1 MYYMKFITV
10 TRFNNKTFHEFND
23 YCRENNVMVYN
34 SPIRAKN
41 SIPYKDKIIVLEM
54 NNETNKITGLS
65 IVINKVY
72 DRLHRIYSDNNYN
85 RFTFEIVNRLETT
98 DLEENENII
107 IQSLE
112 KIVFKGQGH
121 MKRGSGLTVVTQKN
135 LDKEQLKTKEIIQKL
150 YSMFEKRNKN
160 ILI

>member
-1 MYYMKFITV
+1 MRFITV
-10 TRFNNKTFHEFND
+10 TRFNNKTFGEFND
-23 YCRENNVMVYN
+23 YCRKNNVMVYN

-65 IVINKVY
+65 VVINKVH

-85 RFTFEIVNRLETT
+85 RFTFEIVNRIETS

-107 IQSLE
+107 IQRLE
-112 KIVFKGQGH
+112 NIVFKGKGH
-121 MKRGSGLTVVTQKN
+121 MKRGSGLTVIGQKN
-135 LDKEQLKTKEIIQKL
+135 LDREKLKTKETIQIL

-160 ILI
+160 IPI